1 MNNCKSNIS
10 LQVDHGT
17 NKRKKKRKRKNK
29 NKNKKTPKISKI
41 SDHNEKNPHGKY

>member
-29 NKNKKTPKISKI
+29 NKKRPKISKI
-41 SDHNEKNPHGKY
+41 SDDNEKNPHGKY